1 MRLLRS
7 LAVAAIA
14 LPIALLA
21 PTVYGQDLH
30 ERGRVAVRTTNDDLQ
45 RFVHRDNLTEDQRGR
60 FDTALREMR
69 EFTDDAAAGRWEHG
83 REHLDHAIENIDF
96 VAHNASISPHERDML
111 REDTKRL
118 REIRDGWR

>member
-1 MRLLRS
+1 M
-7 LAVAAIA
+7 AAIA

-96 VAHNASISPHERDML
+96 VADNASIGPHERDML